1 MVKQVELT
9 VDVTEA
15 AGLGQPAHAA
25 VTVVLPDPPDPQV
38 PDPQA
43 PDPQAP
49 EADRLDAAPVTCF
62 AFPGGGYCRRYFTF
76 DMPGASGG
84 GQAGWHASRGWI
96 VVAIDH
102 LATGDSTR
110 PEPERL
116 SYEDLARVN
125 VATVEA
131 VTARLA
137 DGTLAD
143 GYPPVEP
150 RVRLGIGQSAGGLLL
165 TVAQAH
171 HETFDGIGVL
181 GSSAVHTVVP
191 TRPGTPPVALP
202 WMPRGSDPADPVIL
216 NRAAMAASP
225 GPLAPAGDEHPF
237 AWAFHYDDEPADVVA
252 EDLAAMAF
260 DGRAPLPPWRSAT
273 FPACAVAM
281 TSPGTVAA
289 EAAAVTVPVFVGV
302 GERDVV
308 PDPWIEPKAYAS
320 ATDVSL
326 FVCPRM
332 AHMHNFAPTRERLW
346 ARLHAWGQGMTDAH
360 RASV

>member
-1 MVKQVELT
+1 MTTQVELT

-15 AGLGQPAHAA
+15 AGLGQPAHTA
-25 VTVVLPDPPDPQV
+25 VTVVLPPEP
-38 PDPQA
+38 
-43 PDPQAP
+43 P

-84 GQAGWHASRGWI
+84 GQAAWHASRGWI

-116 SYEDLARVN
+116 TYEDIARVN
-125 VATVEA
+125 VATVE
-131 VTARLA
+131 VVSARLA
-137 DGTLAD
+137 EGTVAD

-150 RVRLGIGQSAGGLLL
+150 AVRLGIGQSMGGCLL

-171 HETFDGIGVL
+171 HGTFDGIGVL

-191 TRPGTPPVALP
+191 TRPGTPPVPLP
-202 WMPRGSDPADPVIL
+202 WVPRGSDPASSVVL
-216 NRAAMAASP
+216 NRAAMEAALS
-225 GPLAPAGDEHPF
+225 APAAAAAAATVTDEHPF
-237 AWAFHYDDEPADVVA
+237 TWAFHYDDEPADVVA
-252 EDLAAMAF
+252 EDMAAFAGMAL
-260 DGRAPLPPWRSAT
+260 DGDRSLPAWRSAT
-273 FPACAVAM
+273 APTCAGAM
-281 TSPGTVAA
+281 VSPGTIAA

-308 PDPWIEPKAYAS
+308 PDPWIEPKAYKS

-332 AHMHNFAPTRERLW
+332 AHMHNFASTRERLW
-346 ARLHAWGQGMTDAH
+346 ARLHAWGDGIATFTHSD
-360 RASV
+360 R

>member
-1 MVKQVELT
+1 MATQVELT

-15 AGLGQPAHAA
+15 ARLGEPAHTV
-25 VTVVLPDPPDPQV
+25 VTVVL
-38 PDPQA
+38 
-43 PDPQAP
+43 P

-84 GQAGWHASRGWI
+84 GQAGWHAGRGWI

-102 LATGDSTR
+102 LATGDSSR

-116 SYEDLARVN
+116 AYEDLARVN

-131 VTARLA
+131 VSARLA
-137 DGTLAD
+137 EGTVAD

-150 RVRLGIGQSAGGLLL
+150 AVRLGIGQSMGGLLL

-171 HETFDGIGVL
+171 HDAFDGIGVL

-191 TRPGTPPVALP
+191 TRPGTPPLPMP
-202 WMPRGSDPADPVIL
+202 WMPRGSDPAAPVVL
-216 NRAAMAASP
+216 NRAAMAAAA
-225 GPLAPAGDEHPF
+225 APAASVALDEHPF
-237 AWAFHYDDEPADVVA
+237 RWAFHYDDEPADVVA
-252 EDLAAMAF
+252 QDMAAMAF
-260 DGRAPLPPWRSAT
+260 DGGAPLPPWRSAT

-308 PDPWIEPKAYAS
+308 PDPWIEPKAYRS

-332 AHMHNFAPTRERLW
+332 AHMHNFASTRERLW
-346 ARLHAWGQGMTDAH
+346 ARLHAWGDGVADVS
-360 RASV
+360 RVRV

>member
-1 MVKQVELT
+1 MATQVELT

-15 AGLGQPAHAA
+15 AGLGQPAHTA
-25 VTVVLPDPPDPQV
+25 VTVVLPQ
-38 PDPQA
+38 
-43 PDPQAP
+43 
-49 EADRLDAAPVTCF
+49 ADRLDAAPVTCF

-76 DMPGASGG
+76 AMPGSPDG
-84 GQAGWHASRGWI
+84 GQAGWHAGRGWI

-102 LATGDSTR
+102 LATGDSSR

-116 SYEDLARVN
+116 TYEDLARVN

-131 VTARLA
+131 VSARLA
-137 DGTLAD
+137 EGTVAD

-150 RVRLGIGQSAGGLLL
+150 AVRLGIGQSMGGLLL

-191 TRPGTPPVALP
+191 TRPGTPPLPMP
-202 WMPRGSDPADPVIL
+202 WMPRGSDPAAAVVL
-216 NRAAMAASP
+216 NRAAMAAP
-225 GPLAPAGDEHPF
+225 PAPAGDEHPF
-237 AWAFHYDDEPADVVA
+237 TWAFHHDDEPADVVA
-252 EDLAAMAF
+252 QDMAAMAF
-260 DGRAPLPPWRSAT
+260 DGAAPLPPWRSTT

-308 PDPWIEPKAYAS
+308 PDPWMEPKAYKS

-346 ARLHAWGQGMTDAH
+346 ARLHAWGEGVAEL
-360 RASV
+360 A